1 MSTFSIF
8 ITLIITVSF
17 LLVLVIMVQN
27 PKGGGLSSSFGGG
40 GQQIGGVQNTSNF
53 LDRSTW
59 VLATLLLVLILF
71 SNSTI
76 SRPGTLVDS
85 SLLSDEVIEE
95 IIPEEISE
103 ELPLV
108 SPEDIPSE

>member
-1 MSTFSIF
+1 MGS
-8 ITLIITVSF
+8 
-17 LLVLVIMVQN
+17 
-27 PKGGGLSSSFGGG
+27 
-40 GQQIGGVQNTSNF
+40 
-53 LDRSTW
+53 
-59 VLATLLLVLILF
+59 AALLLVLILF

-103 ELPLV
+103 NYHWSLQKIFHPNKHNKSFKQMSQCHDLADDLIRYYWHGSCHNIKKFVINYE
-108 SPEDIPSE
+108 